1 MAKKNAD
8 TGSPFRG
15 VYFPEYTPD
24 TEDILRKVGPFNTS
38 AGIKKEQIEKASDLE
53 QLVAQFANGEN
64 LRPLTLQ
71 EGELVDRSIAE
82 MQETVKRVKSK
93 MKWLNDE
100 IDGNVGASS
109 DATFDFKFKHKARLK
124 KALQVVTGKI
134 ANKIT
139 YADYKFALD
148 LKKRLEE
155 EDVGSFFEEDEDEE

>member
-1 MAKKNAD
+1 MAKKDAD

-15 VYFPEYTPD
+15 VYFPEYIQD
-24 TEDILRKVGPFNTS
+24 DKDVLRKVGRAFTQ
-38 AGIKKEQIEKASDLE
+38 IKREETQEAMGLTE
-53 QLVAQFANGEN
+53 LVSRFANGED
-64 LRPLTLQ
+64 LRPLTIP
-71 EGELVDRSIAE
+71 EAELVDKSVGE

-148 LKKRLEE
+148 LKKSLEE